1 MNMEQRFSGK
11 TALITGAA
19 TGIGYEI
26 ALELGKE
33 GANVVVN
40 DIDEALLEV
49 AVSGLR
55 EEGLSVAP
63 VVGDAGSI
71 AVLDQMVAAAHT
83 EFGSLELCIAN
94 AGITSFGDFLSYT
107 PEQFAQVVDLN
118 LKGSFFLAQKAA
130 QDMVHHQVK
139 GRILLM
145 SSVTGFQSH
154 KGLSAY
160 GISKAALRMMART
173 IGVELAPYGIT
184 INALAPG
191 ATLTERTL
199 DLDPDYE
206 EIWKKLTPLGKAA
219 TVKDIAASALFF
231 LSDQAVH
238 VTGQTLVIDGGWT
251 SVSPSPDH

>member
-1 MNMEQRFSGK
+1 MEQRFAGK

-40 DIDEALLEV
+40 DVDASLLEV
-49 AVSGLR
+49 AVSGL
-55 EEGLSVAP
+55 EAEKIQVVP
-63 VVGDAGSI
+63 IVGDAASL
-71 AVLDQMVAAAHT
+71 AVLDQMVSAAHD
-83 EFGSLELCIAN
+83 EFGSLDFCIAN
-94 AGITSFGDFLSYT
+94 AGITSFGDFLDYT
-107 PEQFAQVVDLN
+107 PEQFSQVTDLN

-130 QDMVHHQVK
+130 QYMVRNERK

-160 GISKAALRMMART
+160 GMSKAALRMMART

-184 INALAPG
+184 VNALAPG

-199 DLDPDYE
+199 DLDPNYE
-206 EIWKKLTPLGKAA
+206 SIWQGLTPSGKPA
-219 TVKDIAASALFF
+219 TVKDIASSALFF
-231 LSDQAVH
+231 LSDQAAH
-238 VTGQTLVIDGGWT
+238 ITGQTLVIDGGWT
-251 SVSPSPDH
+251 AVSPSPKH